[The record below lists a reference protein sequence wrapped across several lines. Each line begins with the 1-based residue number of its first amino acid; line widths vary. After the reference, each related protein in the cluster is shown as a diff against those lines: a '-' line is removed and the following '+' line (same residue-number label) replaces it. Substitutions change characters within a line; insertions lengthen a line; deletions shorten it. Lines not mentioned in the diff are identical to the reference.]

1 MRQAVPLREM
11 DDAARPVRTPDGRR
25 TTNRSLVMVAVVL
38 AMLLAAMEA
47 TIVATAMPNI
57 ADELGGFSLYGW
69 VFSAYL
75 LMQAVTT
82 PLFGKLA
89 DIVGRKPVYLVG
101 MAIFLVGSA
110 ACALATS
117 MPWLVAFRF
126 LQGMGAGAV
135 VPTGVTLAG
144 DLYSLAE
151 RPKIQAWMSSVWGAS
166 SILGPLAG
174 GLIVQHAGWPWIFW
188 LNLPVGLL
196 AMLVMWLALHED
208 VVPNSRSLD
217 LAGAGLLL
225 VGLSSLMLSIS
236 LASLGLTAVAAL
248 CGWLFLRQE
257 RQAEDPV
264 IHLDLWK
271 NPLVWRGNLTVLMIG
286 VAMLGLIGFM
296 PTYVQA
302 VLGYSPLVAGFTVS
316 SMCIG
321 WPIAAVVSGHLLLRI
336 PLPLLVRFGSV
347 VSLAGALLIALAA
360 DRGPWWAGTGC
371 FLVGVGFGVLNTS
384 FLVTIQSSVAWQK
397 RGVATSGNMLM
408 RNLGNSLG
416 TAFLGAVLNHR
427 MSAYIAEQGLSDR
440 VSLES
445 LRELVGEGSRLDPA
459 LLELIRH
466 GLAEALHLVFWG
478 VLVSV
483 ALGGLFAWKAPA
495 VDVTEA
501 PDLSEAMG

>member
-1 MRQAVPLREM
+1 
-11 DDAARPVRTPDGRR
+11 
-25 TTNRSLVMVAVVL
+25 MVAVVL

-89 DIVGRKPVYLVG
+89 DILGRKPVFLIG
-101 MAIFLVGSA
+101 MTIFLVGSV
-110 ACALATS
+110 ACALAPS

-174 GLIVQHAGWPWIFW
+174 GLIVEHVGWPWIFW
-188 LNLPVGLL
+188 LNLPVGLV
-196 AMLVMWLALHED
+196 AMAVMWLALHED

-225 VGLSSLMLSIS
+225 VGLTSLMLSIS
-236 LASLGLTAVAAL
+236 LVSFSLMAVAIICA
-248 CGWLFLRQE
+248 WLFVRQE
-257 RQAEDPV
+257 LRAEDPV

-296 PTYVQA
+296 PTYVQG

-321 WPIAAVVSGHLLLRI
+321 WPIAAVVSGHLLLRV

-347 VSLAGALLIALAA
+347 VSLAGALLIALAS

-427 MSAYIAEQGLSDR
+427 MSSYIVERGLSDR
-440 VSLES
+440 VNLES

-459 LLELIRH
+459 LLDLIRH

-478 VLVSV
+478 VLISV

-495 VDVTEA
+495 VDVTEK
-501 PDLSEAMG
+501 PDLAEALG